1 MFEKIRRKL
10 DTKEE
15 ERLESREIVNKGGKN
30 NNNLKEKIDE
40 KLKSIDQRSLLCTQN
55 DSLAD

>member
-15 ERLESREIVNKGGKN
+15 ERLESREIDNKGGKN

-40 KLKSIDQRSLLCTQN
+40 KLKSIERSLLCTQN